1 MKFTAEE
8 LMNIAM
14 FEYNEAKFLKDGAA
28 GFAQREGIAA
38 WADASTE
45 DDYESEEEVREEIR
59 RFIAEEKNAELFDA
73 DKIEASTGKIF
84 DVNVVRMYMDDEICE
99 EIHGT
104 TSSEQEFYEKYCERH
119 TEKFGE
125 DFIFETEN
133 PQI

>member
-8 LMNIAM
+8 LMNIALY
-14 FEYNEAKFLKDGAA
+14 EYEKAKFRKDGAA
-28 GFAQREGIAA
+28 GFSQREGIAA

-59 RFIAEEKNAELFDA
+59 RFIAEEKAAEISDA
-73 DKIEASTGKIF
+73 DNIETSTGKVYNM
-84 DVNVVRMYMDDEICE
+84 DLVRMYMDDDICE

-119 TEKFGE
+119 AEKYGE

>member
-1 MKFTAEE
+1 MRFTAED
-8 LMNIAM
+8 LKNIAL
-14 FEYNEAKFLKDGAA
+14 FEYEAANFLKDGAA

-38 WADASTE
+38 WADASAE
-45 DDYESEEEVREEIR
+45 EDYESEEEIREEIR
-59 RFIAEEKNAELFDA
+59 RFIAEEKTYELSDA
-73 DKIEASTGKIF
+73 DNIETSTGKVYSV
-84 DVNVVRMYMDDEICE
+84 DLVRMYMDDGICE

-119 TEKFGE
+119 AEKYGE